1 MIRVAPSILAGDFSR
16 MGETVQACDNAGADW
31 IHVDVMDGKFV
42 PPITFGHQM
51 VEAIRPYTDLPLDVH
66 LMVEQPEKQIAFFQ
80 QAGADCLSVHVEA
93 SAHLHRTVAAIKE
106 AGMKAGIVLN
116 PGTPAY
122 AAEPVLADVD
132 YVLQMT
138 VNPGFGGQSFIP
150 GALANIKKLR
160 AMIDERQLPV
170 DIQVDGG
177 INPTTA
183 QQCVQA
189 GATILVAGSAV
200 FKEADLAKAIAQIR
214 GQ

>member
-1 MIRVAPSILAGDFSR
+1 
-16 MGETVQACDNAGADW
+16 
-31 IHVDVMDGKFV
+31 
-42 PPITFGHQM
+42 
-51 VEAIRPYTDLPLDVH
+51 
-66 LMVEQPEKQIAFFQ
+66 
-80 QAGADCLSVHVEA
+80 
-93 SAHLHRTVAAIKE
+93 
-106 AGMKAGIVLN
+106 MKAGIVLN

-138 VNPGFGGQSFIP
+138 VNPGYGGQSFIP